1 MAKYDPTKMEDWQIG
16 ELAEEEL
23 DFNRQCDKIGILPEE
38 RIPHGRKIGRVDY
51 MAILERLKDKPDGYY
66 IDITAITPTPL
77 GEGKSVTNMGLIEGL
92 GKRGVNVGGTCRQ
105 PSGGPTMNIK
115 GTSAGSGM
123 ALLIPMTDFSLGL
136 TGDINAVMIA
146 NNLAMVALTSRLQ
159 HEFNYDD
166 EQLAKIGMKRLNI
179 DPKNVEMKWCFDLCA
194 QALRNITIGRGTK
207 MDGFQMDSSFCIAV
221 ASEVM
226 AILSMFKDLP
236 DLRKMLGE
244 ITVAYDKKGNPVTTE
259 DLGCAGAMTAWMAK
273 SINPTLCA
281 TVELQPVLVHAGPFG
296 NIAVA
301 QNSIVA
307 CKTGLKLF
315 DYCCTESGFGCD
327 LGFEKFWNI
336 KCRHGGLKPN
346 VAVLTTTV
354 RGLKHHGVNAKPPP
368 LPVRPGRPI
377 PEEYYKSTPE
387 TLAWLEDGMCN
398 LIHNINIVK
407 KSGVKPVV
415 SINRFHTDTDE
426 EIQMIKRAA
435 EAAGARATVGTY
447 WRYGG
452 EGALEL
458 ADAVIEACKEKVD
471 FKFLYPM
478 DMPHRQRIEI
488 IAREIY
494 GADGVVYTPEAEAKL
509 KRFDA
514 DPKYRDYYT
523 MMVKTHLS
531 LTHDPTIKGA
541 PKGWNLA
548 VRDFL
553 LYSGAKYICP
563 QTGTISLMPGTSSS
577 PAFLKVDVNLK
588 TGKPYGL
595 F

>member
-38 RIPHGRKIGRVDY
+38 RIPMGHKIGKVDY
-51 MAILERLKDKPDGYY
+51 MKVLERLKDKKDGYY

-77 GEGKSVTNMGLIEGL
+77 GEGKTVTTMGLIEGL
-92 GKRGVNVGGTCRQ
+92 GKRGVNVGGAIRQ

-115 GTSAGSGM
+115 GTAAGSGI

-136 TGDINAVMIA
+136 TGDINSIMIA

-166 EQLAKIGMKRLNI
+166 EQLAKIPLKRLNI
-179 DPKNVEMKWCFDLCA
+179 DPKNVLMSWCFDLCA
-194 QALRNITIGRGTK
+194 QALRHITIGRGTK
-207 MDGFQMDSSFCIAV
+207 MDGFEMDTSFCIAV

-236 DLRKMLGE
+236 DLRKRLGE

-259 DLGCAGAMTAWMAK
+259 DLECAGAMTAWMFK
-273 SINPTLCA
+273 TINPTLMA
-281 TVELQPVLVHAGPFG
+281 TVELQPVFVHAGPFG

-301 QNSIVA
+301 QSSIVA
-307 CKTGLKLF
+307 CRTGLKLF
-315 DYCCTESGFGCD
+315 DYHCTESGFGCD

-336 KCRHGGLKPN
+336 KCRESGLKPN
-346 VAVLTTTV
+346 VAVLTCSI
-354 RGLKHHGVNAKPPP
+354 RALKHHGVGA
-368 LPVRPGRPI
+368 LPVRPGKPI
-377 PEEYYKSTPE
+377 PPEYNTSTPQ
-387 TLAWLEDGMCN
+387 TLAWLQDGLKNM
-398 LIHNINIVK
+398 IHNINIVK
-407 KSGVKPVV
+407 KSGIKPVI
-415 SINRFHTDTDE
+415 SINRFPTDTDE
-426 EIQMIKRAA
+426 EVKMVKRAA
-435 EAAGARATVGTY
+435 EAQGVRAAEGNY

-458 ADAVIEACKEKVD
+458 ADAVMDACKEKVD
-471 FKFLYPM
+471 FKFLYPTE
-478 DMPHRQRIEI
+478 MPLRQRIEI
-488 IAREIY
+488 IAREVY
-494 GADGVVYTPEAEAKL
+494 GADGVVYTPEAEAKA
-509 KRFDA
+509 KRFEA
-514 DPKYRDYYT
+514 DPQFKDYHT

-531 LTHDPTIKGA
+531 LTHDPTRKGV
-541 PKGWNLA
+541 PKGWHLA

-563 QTGTISLMPGTSSS
+563 CTGTISLMPGTSSN
-577 PAFLKVDVNLK
+577 PAFRKVDVNVK

>member
-38 RIPHGRKIGRVDY
+38 RIPYGRKIGRIDY
-51 MAILERLKDKPDGYY
+51 VKVLERLKDKPDGYY

-77 GEGKSVTNMGLIEGL
+77 GEGKTVTTMGLIEGL
-92 GKRGVNVGGTCRQ
+92 GARGMNVGGAIRQ

-115 GTSAGSGM
+115 GTAAGSGI
-123 ALLIPMTDFSLGL
+123 ALLIPMADFSLGL
-136 TGDINAVMIA
+136 TGDINNIMNA
-146 NNLAMVALTSRLQ
+146 NNMAMVALTSRLQ
-159 HEFNYDD
+159 HEYNYDD
-166 EQLAKIGMKRLNI
+166 EQLAKIPLKRLNI
-179 DPKNVEMKWCFDLCA
+179 DPRRVEFKWCMDFCA

-207 MDGFQMDSSFCIAV
+207 MDGFMMDSGFVIAV

-226 AILSMFKDLP
+226 AILSMFRDLK
-236 DLRKMLGE
+236 DLRKRLGE
-244 ITVAYDKKGNPVTTE
+244 ITVAYDKKGNPITTE
-259 DLGCAGAMTAWMAK
+259 DLECAGAMCAFLLP

-301 QNSIVA
+301 QSSIVA
-307 CKTGLKLF
+307 CQVGLKLF
-315 DYCCTESGFGCD
+315 DYHVTESGFGCD

-336 KCRHGGLKPN
+336 KCRESGLKPN
-346 VAVLTTTV
+346 VAVLTASI
-354 RGLKHHGVNAKPPP
+354 RALKHHGVNAGAP
-368 LPVRPGRPI
+368 PVRPGKPI
-377 PEEYYKSTPE
+377 PQEYYTCTPE
-387 TLAWLEDGMCN
+387 TMAWLEDGLKN
-398 LIHNINIVK
+398 LVHNINIVK
-407 KSGVKPVV
+407 KSGIKPVV
-415 SINRFHTDTDE
+415 SINRFPTDTDE
-426 EIQMIKRAA
+426 EIKMVKRCCEAEGVRAA
-435 EAAGARATVGTY
+435 EGNY

-458 ADAVIEACKEKVD
+458 ADAVIDACKEKVD
-471 FKFLYPM
+471 FKFLYPTE
-478 DMPHRQRIEI
+478 MPLRQKIET
-488 IAREIY
+488 IAREVY
-494 GADGVVYTPEAEAKL
+494 GADGVIYTPEAEAKA
-509 KRFDA
+509 KAFEA
-514 DPKYRDYYT
+514 DPKFKDYHV

-531 LTHDPTIKGA
+531 LSHDPTKKGV
-541 PKGWNLA
+541 PKGWHLA

-563 QTGTISLMPGTSSS
+563 CTGTISLMPGTSSN
-577 PAFLKVDVNLK
+577 PAFRRVDVNLE

>member
-38 RIPHGRKIGRVDY
+38 RIPYGRKIGRIDY
-51 MAILERLKDKPDGYY
+51 VKVLERLKDRPDGYY

-77 GEGKSVTNMGLIEGL
+77 GEGKTVTTMGLIEGL
-92 GKRGVNVGGTCRQ
+92 GARGMNVGGAIRQ

-115 GTSAGSGM
+115 GTAAGSGV
-123 ALLIPMTDFSLGL
+123 ALLIPMSDFSLGL
-136 TGDINAVMIA
+136 TGDINNVMNA
-146 NNLAMVALTSRLQ
+146 NNMAMVAVTSRLQ

-166 EQLAKIGMKRLNI
+166 EQLAKIPLKRLNI
-179 DPKNVEMKWCFDLCA
+179 DPRRVEFKWCMDFCA

-207 MDGFQMDSSFCIAV
+207 MDGFQMDSGFVIAV

-226 AILSMFKDLP
+226 AILSMFKDLR
-236 DLRKMLGE
+236 DLRKRLGE
-244 ITVAYDKKGNPVTTE
+244 ITVAYDKKGNPITTE
-259 DLGCAGAMTAWMAK
+259 DLECAGAMCAFMLP

-301 QNSIVA
+301 QSSIVA
-307 CKTGLKLF
+307 CKVGLKLF
-315 DYCCTESGFGCD
+315 DYHVTESGFGCD

-336 KCRHGGLKPN
+336 KCRESGLKPN
-346 VAVLTTTV
+346 VAVLTASI
-354 RGLKHHGVNAKPPP
+354 RALKHHGVNAGAP
-368 LPVRPGRPI
+368 PVRPGKPI
-377 PEEYYKSTPE
+377 PQEYYTSTPQ
-387 TLAWLEDGMCN
+387 TMAWLEDGLKN
-398 LIHNINIVK
+398 LVHNINIVK
-407 KSGVKPVV
+407 KSGIKPVV
-415 SINRFHTDTDE
+415 SINRFPTDTDE
-426 EIQMIKRAA
+426 EIKMVKRCCEAEGVRAA
-435 EAAGARATVGTY
+435 EGNY

-452 EGALEL
+452 QGGLEL
-458 ADAVIEACKEKVD
+458 ADAVIDACKEKVD
-471 FKFLYPM
+471 FRFLYPTE
-478 DMPHRQRIEI
+478 MPLRQKIET
-488 IAREIY
+488 IAREVY
-494 GADGVVYTPEAEAKL
+494 GADGVIYTPEAEAKA
-509 KRFDA
+509 KAFEA
-514 DPKYRDYYT
+514 DPKYKDYHV

-531 LTHDPTIKGA
+531 LTHDPTRKGV
-541 PKGWNLA
+541 PKGWHLA

-563 QTGTISLMPGTSSS
+563 CTGTISLMPGTSSN
-577 PAFLKVDVNLK
+577 PAFRRVDVNLD

>member
-1 MAKYDPTKMEDWQIG
+1 MAKYDPTKQEDWQIG

-23 DFNRQCDKIGILPEE
+23 DFNRQCEKIGILPEE

-51 MAILERLKDKPDGYY
+51 QAILERLKDRSDGYY
-66 IDITAITPTPL
+66 IDVTAITPTPM
-77 GEGKSVTNMGLIEGL
+77 GEGKTVTTMGLIEGL
-92 GKRGVNVGGTCRQ
+92 GKRGVQVGGAIRQ

-115 GTSAGSGM
+115 GTAAGSGI

-136 TGDINAVMIA
+136 TGDINAIMIA

-166 EQLAKIGMKRLNI
+166 EELAKIPLKRLDI
-179 DPKNVEMKWCFDLCA
+179 DPRRVEMKWCFDLCA

-207 MDGFQMDSSFCIAV
+207 MDGFQMDSSFSIAV

-226 AILSMFKDLP
+226 AILSMFRDLP
-236 DLRKMLGE
+236 DLRKRLGE
-244 ITVAYDKKGNPVTTE
+244 ITVAYGKNGNPVTTE
-259 DLGCAGAMTAWMAK
+259 DLECAGAMTAWMVK

-281 TVELQPVLVHAGPFG
+281 TVEMQPVFVHAGPFG

-301 QNSIVA
+301 QSSIVA
-307 CKTGLKLF
+307 CKLGLKLF
-315 DYCCTESGFGCD
+315 DYHVTESGFGCD

-336 KCRHGGLKPN
+336 KCRESGLKPN
-346 VAVLTTTV
+346 VAVLTSSI
-354 RGLKHHGVNAKPPP
+354 RALKHHGVNA
-368 LPVRPGRPI
+368 LPVRPGKPI
-377 PEEYYKSTPE
+377 PEEYYTSTPE
-387 TLAWLEDGMCN
+387 TLAWLESGMEN

-407 KSGVKPVV
+407 KSGIKPVV
-415 SINRFHTDTDE
+415 CINRFPSDTDE
-426 EIQMIKRAA
+426 EVKMVKRAA
-435 EAAGARATVGTY
+435 EAEGVRAAEGNH

-452 EGALEL
+452 DGALEL
-458 ADAVIEACKEKVD
+458 ADAVMEACKEKVD
-471 FKFLYPM
+471 FKFLYPRE
-478 DMPHRQRIEI
+478 MPLRQKIEV
-488 IAREIY
+488 IAQKVY
-494 GADGVVYTPEAEAKL
+494 GANGVVYTPEAEAKA
-509 KRFDA
+509 KEFEA
-514 DPKYRDYYT
+514 NPKFRDYYV

-531 LTHDPTIKGA
+531 LTHEPTRKGV
-541 PKGWNLA
+541 PKNWTLA

-563 QTGTISLMPGTSSS
+563 CTGTISLMPGTSSN
-577 PAFLKVDVNLK
+577 PAFRKVDVNLK

>member
-38 RIPHGRKIGRVDY
+38 RIPYGRKIGRIDY
-51 MAILERLKDKPDGYY
+51 VKVLERLKDRPDGYY

-77 GEGKSVTNMGLIEGL
+77 GEGKTVTTMGLIEGL
-92 GKRGVNVGGTCRQ
+92 GARGMNVGGAIRQ

-115 GTSAGSGM
+115 GTAAGSGV
-123 ALLIPMTDFSLGL
+123 ALLIPMSDFSLGL
-136 TGDINAVMIA
+136 TGDINNVMNA
-146 NNLAMVALTSRLQ
+146 NNMAMVAVTSRLQ

-166 EQLAKIGMKRLNI
+166 EQLAKIPLKRLNI
-179 DPKNVEMKWCFDLCA
+179 DPRRVEFKWCVDFCA

-207 MDGFQMDSSFCIAV
+207 MDGFQMDSGFVIAV

-226 AILSMFKDLP
+226 AILSMFKDLR
-236 DLRKMLGE
+236 DLRKRLGE
-244 ITVAYDKKGNPVTTE
+244 ITVAYDKKGNPITTE
-259 DLGCAGAMTAWMAK
+259 DLECAGAMCAFMLP

-301 QNSIVA
+301 QSSIVA
-307 CKTGLKLF
+307 CKVGLKLF
-315 DYCCTESGFGCD
+315 DYHVTESGFGCD

-336 KCRHGGLKPN
+336 KCRESGLKPN
-346 VAVLTTTV
+346 VAVLTASI
-354 RGLKHHGVNAKPPP
+354 RALKHHGVNAGAP
-368 LPVRPGRPI
+368 PVRPGKPI
-377 PEEYYKSTPE
+377 PQEYYTSTPQ
-387 TLAWLEDGMCN
+387 TMAWLEDGLKN
-398 LIHNINIVK
+398 LVHNINIVK
-407 KSGVKPVV
+407 KSGIKPVV
-415 SINRFHTDTDE
+415 SINRFPTDTDE
-426 EIQMIKRAA
+426 EIKMVKRCCEAEGVRAA
-435 EAAGARATVGTY
+435 EGNY

-452 EGALEL
+452 QGGLEL
-458 ADAVIEACKEKVD
+458 ADAVIDACKEKVD
-471 FKFLYPM
+471 FRFLYPTE
-478 DMPHRQRIEI
+478 MPLRQKIET
-488 IAREIY
+488 IAREVY
-494 GADGVVYTPEAEAKL
+494 GADGVIYTPEAEAKA
-509 KRFDA
+509 KAFEA
-514 DPKYRDYYT
+514 DPKYKDYHV

-531 LTHDPTIKGA
+531 LTHDPTRKGV
-541 PKGWNLA
+541 PKGWHLA

-563 QTGTISLMPGTSSS
+563 CTGTISLMPGTSSN
-577 PAFLKVDVNLK
+577 PAFRRVDVNLD

>member
-1 MAKYDPTKMEDWQIG
+1 MMAKYDPTKQEDWQIG

-38 RIPHGRKIGRVDY
+38 RIPYGRKIGKVDY
-51 MAILERLKDKPDGYY
+51 MAILERLKDRPDGYY

-92 GKRGVNVGGTCRQ
+92 GKRGVNVGGCCRQ

-115 GTSAGSGM
+115 GTAAGSGI

-136 TGDINAVMIA
+136 TGDINAIMIA
-146 NNLAMVALTSRLQ
+146 NNLAMVAVTSRLQ
-159 HEFNYDD
+159 HENNYDD
-166 EQLAKIGMKRLNI
+166 EQLAKIPMKRLNI
-179 DPKNVEMKWCFDLCA
+179 DSRRVELKWCFDLCA
-194 QALRNITIGRGTK
+194 QALRNITIGRGSK
-207 MDGFQMDSSFCIAV
+207 MDGYMMDSGFVIAV

-273 SINPTLCA
+273 TINPTLCA
-281 TVELQPVLVHAGPFG
+281 TAELQPVLVHAGPFG

-315 DYCCTESGFGCD
+315 DYCTTESGFGCD

-336 KCRHGGLKPN
+336 KCRAGGLKPN
-346 VAVLTTTV
+346 VAVLTATV
-354 RGLKHHGVNAKPPP
+354 RALKHHGVNAGA
-368 LPVRPGRPI
+368 LPVRPGKPI
-377 PEEYYKSTPE
+377 PEEYYKCTPK
-387 TLAWLEDGMCN
+387 TLAWLEDGISN

-407 KSGVKPVV
+407 KSGVMPVV
-415 SINRFHTDTDE
+415 SINRFPTDTDE
-426 EIQMIKRAA
+426 EIAMVKRAA
-435 EAAGARATVGTY
+435 EAAGARATEGNY

-458 ADAVIEACKEKVD
+458 ADAVIEACKEKID

-478 DMPHRQRIEI
+478 DMPLRQRIET
-488 IAREIY
+488 IAREVY
-494 GADGVVYTPEAEAKL
+494 GADGVVYTPEAEAKA
-509 KRFDA
+509 KQFEA
-514 DPKYRDYYT
+514 DPKYNDYYT

-531 LTHDPTIKGA
+531 LSHDPTKKGV
-541 PKGWNLA
+541 PKNWTLA

-563 QTGTISLMPGTSSS
+563 CTGTISLMPGTSSS
-577 PAFLKVDVNLK
+577 PAFLKVDVNPK

>member
-1 MAKYDPTKMEDWQIG
+1 MAKYDPTKQEDWQIG

-23 DFNRQCDKIGILPEE
+23 DFNLQCEKIGILPEE
-38 RIPHGRKIGRVDY
+38 RIPYGRKIGKVDY
-51 MAILERLKDKPDGYY
+51 QAILERLKDRPDGYY

-77 GEGKSVTNMGLIEGL
+77 GEGKTVTTMGLIEGL
-92 GKRGVNVGGTCRQ
+92 GKRGLNVGGAIRQ

-115 GTSAGSGM
+115 GTAAGSGI

-136 TGDINAVMIA
+136 TGDINAIMIA

-166 EQLAKIGMKRLNI
+166 EQLAKIPLKRLDI
-179 DPKNVEMKWCFDLCA
+179 DPRRVEMKWCFDLCA

-207 MDGFQMDSSFCIAV
+207 MDGFQMDSSFTIAV

-226 AILSMFKDLP
+226 AILSMFSDLP
-236 DLRKMLGE
+236 DLRRRLGE

-259 DLGCAGAMTAWMAK
+259 DLECAGAMAAWMYK
-273 SINPTLCA
+273 TINPTLCA
-281 TVELQPVLVHAGPFG
+281 TVEMQPVLVHAGPFG

-301 QNSIVA
+301 QSSIVA
-307 CKTGLKLF
+307 CKLGLKLF
-315 DYCCTESGFGCD
+315 DYHVTESGFGCD

-336 KCRHGGLKPN
+336 KCRESGLKPN
-346 VAVLTTTV
+346 VAVLTTSI
-354 RGLKHHGVNAKPPP
+354 RALKHHGVNA

-377 PEEYYKSTPE
+377 PDEYYTSTPE
-387 TLAWLEDGMCN
+387 TLAWLESGMEN

-407 KSGVKPVV
+407 KSGIKPVV
-415 SINRFHTDTDE
+415 CINRFPTDTDE
-426 EIQMIKRAA
+426 EVKMIKRAA
-435 EAAGARATVGTY
+435 EAEGVRAAEGNH

-452 EGALEL
+452 DGALEL
-458 ADAVIEACKEKVD
+458 ADAVVEACKEKVD
-471 FKFLYPM
+471 FKFLYPKE
-478 DMPHRQRIEI
+478 MPLREKIEV
-488 IAREIY
+488 IAREVY
-494 GADGVVYTPEAEAKL
+494 GADGVVYTPEAEAKA
-509 KRFDA
+509 KEFEA
-514 DPKYRDYYT
+514 DPKFRDYHV

-531 LTHDPTIKGA
+531 LTHDPTRKGV
-541 PKGWNLA
+541 PKNWNLA

-563 QTGTISLMPGTSSS
+563 CTGTISLMPGTSSN
-577 PAFLKVDVNLK
+577 PAFRRVDVNLK

>member
-1 MAKYDPTKMEDWQIG
+1 MAKYDPTKQEDWQIG

-23 DFNRQCDKIGILPEE
+23 DFNRQCDKIGILPDE
-38 RIPHGRKIGRVDY
+38 RIPMGRKIGRVEY
-51 MAILERLKDKPDGYY
+51 MKVLERLKDTPDGYY

-77 GEGKSVTNMGLIEGL
+77 GEGKTVTTMGLIEGL
-92 GKRGVNVGGTCRQ
+92 GKRGVNVGGAIRQ

-115 GTSAGSGM
+115 GTAAGSGI

-166 EQLAKIGMKRLNI
+166 EQLAKIPLKRLNI
-179 DPKNVEMKWCFDLCA
+179 DPKNVLMSWCFDLCA
-194 QALRNITIGRGTK
+194 QALRHITIGRGTK
-207 MDGFQMDSSFCIAV
+207 MDGFEMDSSFCIAV

-236 DLRKMLGE
+236 DLRKRLGE

-259 DLGCAGAMTAWMAK
+259 DLECAGAMTAWMAK
-273 SINPTLCA
+273 SINPTLMA
-281 TVELQPVLVHAGPFG
+281 TVELQPVFVHAGPFG

-301 QNSIVA
+301 QSSIVA
-307 CKTGLKLF
+307 CQLGLKLF
-315 DYCCTESGFGCD
+315 DYHCTESGFGCD

-336 KCRHGGLKPN
+336 KCRESGLKPN
-346 VAVLTTTV
+346 VAVLTSSI
-354 RGLKHHGVNAKPPP
+354 RALKHHGVNAGA
-368 LPVRPGRPI
+368 LPVRPGKPI
-377 PEEYYKSTPE
+377 PEEYYASTPQ
-387 TLAWLEDGMCN
+387 TMAWLEDGIKNMV
-398 LIHNINIVK
+398 HNINIVK
-407 KSGVKPVV
+407 KSGIKPVI
-415 SINRFHTDTDE
+415 SINRFPTDTDE
-426 EIQMIKRAA
+426 EVKMVKRAA
-435 EAAGARATVGTY
+435 EAEGVRAAEGNY

-458 ADAVIEACKEKVD
+458 ADAVMDACKEKVD
-471 FKFLYPM
+471 FKFLYPTE
-478 DMPHRQRIEI
+478 MPLRQRIET
-488 IAREIY
+488 IAREVY
-494 GADGVVYTPEAEAKL
+494 GADGVVYTTEAETKAM
-509 KRFDA
+509 RFEA
-514 DPKYRDYYT
+514 DPQFRDYHT

-531 LTHDPTIKGA
+531 LTHDPTKKGV
-541 PKGWNLA
+541 PKGWLLA

-563 QTGTISLMPGTSSS
+563 CTGTISLMPGTSSS
-577 PAFLKVDVNLK
+577 PAFRKVDVNVK
-588 TGKPYGL
+588 TGKAYGL